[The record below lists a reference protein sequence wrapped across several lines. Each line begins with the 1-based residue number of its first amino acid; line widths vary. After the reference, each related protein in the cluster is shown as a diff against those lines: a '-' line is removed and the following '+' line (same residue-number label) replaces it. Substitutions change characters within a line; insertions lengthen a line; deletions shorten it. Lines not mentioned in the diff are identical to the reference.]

1 MSGTLVGMKEPSS
14 CLLPP
19 ALVRALY
26 QVKSGLVRA
35 GRDMELVALDAA
47 AAIEAACAAAPEF
60 LVGSASSAEAV
71 VDLVDERIRGIS
83 GLSVTLPVAPKGLVS
98 TAVHLAVVV
107 ALRKQLLPALY
118 RLEAI
123 FQPRVHESAET
134 AEAITLD
141 ERIRGIS
148 GLSVTLPVAPK
159 GLVSTAV
166 HLAVVVALRKR
177 LLPALYRLEAILQPR
192 VHESAETAEAIT
204 LVERARRRM
213 GGSAEALREVA
224 LAGPQADPRFPG
236 EEQSL
241 AARALGFINQAEKVQ
256 LKLAPGNLRPGGT
269 WDAALETLLQLDL
282 LDAVLAHISGTDQ
295 VRQVERRVQPW
306 PAMGTLLL
314 ARIDECVAASGAPG

>member
-26 QVKSGLVRA
+26 QVKSGLVLA
-35 GRDMELVALDAA
+35 GRDMELVSGDAA

-60 LVGSASSAEAV
+60 VVGSASSAEAV

-107 ALRKQLLPALY
+107 ALRKQ
-118 RLEAI
+118 
-123 FQPRVHESAET
+123 
-134 AEAITLD
+134 
-141 ERIRGIS
+141 
-148 GLSVTLPVAPK
+148 
-159 GLVSTAV
+159 
-166 HLAVVVALRKR
+166 

-269 WDAALETLLQLDL
+269 WDAALETLMQLDL
-282 LDAVLAHISGTDQ
+282 LDAVLAHVSGADP
-295 VRQVERRVQPW
+295 VRHAERQGQSW
-306 PAMGTLLL
+306 PAIGTLLL
-314 ARIDECVAASGAPG
+314 ARIDECVAAAGAFPPSS